1 MAAAQHPA
9 RIVQAVGADIGL
21 QQRELHQVELC
32 PATADAFEFAGN
44 RLERVDRS

>member
-21 QQRELHQVELC
+21 QQRELHQIELC
-32 PATADAFEFAGN
+32 PATADAFGFAGN
-44 RLERVDRS
+44 RLERVDCS